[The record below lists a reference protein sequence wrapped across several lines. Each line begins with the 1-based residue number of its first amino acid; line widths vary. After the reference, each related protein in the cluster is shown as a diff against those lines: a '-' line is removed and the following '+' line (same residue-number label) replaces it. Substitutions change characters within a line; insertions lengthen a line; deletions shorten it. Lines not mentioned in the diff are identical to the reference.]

1 MQTHTSYC
9 NGLYY
14 EAADAGEAVLFIHG
28 FSLDTRMWDDQF
40 EMFAQHYRA
49 IRLDLRG
56 FGKTPPPQSEYAHVD
71 DIKTLLGE
79 LGEEKAHIVGLSMGG
94 GIALDLAITYPQI
107 VRSLVLVDSA
117 LGGFP
122 YKASFGV
129 GAKEAGLEVAK
140 GRWLAHPLFAPANR
154 NPLVGSRLVKM
165 VTDYSGWHWLNRDPG
180 RVPDPLPYHRLG
192 EVKAPTLVIIGE
204 LEVPDFQAI
213 ADFLAREIRGA
224 RKVVIQGAGH
234 MSNMEAPE
242 KFNEVVLDFLSTHTS
257 TPPSG

>member
-1 MQTHTSYC
+1 
-9 NGLYY
+9 
-14 EAADAGEAVLFIHG
+14 
-28 FSLDTRMWDDQF
+28 
-40 EMFAQHYRA
+40 
-49 IRLDLRG
+49 
-56 FGKTPPPQSEYAHVD
+56 
-71 DIKTLLGE
+71 
-79 LGEEKAHIVGLSMGG
+79 
-94 GIALDLAITYPQI
+94 
-107 VRSLVLVDSA
+107 
-117 LGGFP
+117 
-122 YKASFGV
+122 
-129 GAKEAGLEVAK
+129 
-140 GRWLAHPLFAPANR
+140 
-154 NPLVGSRLVKM
+154 
-165 VTDYSGWHWLNRDPG
+165 RDPG